1 MLMLAKSL
9 LVDAERFADNI
20 SAVSV
25 DLLGNLTLYLLF
37 CQLFDD
43 LEQSRFLTVRQVA
56 PASGLV
62 PSD

>member
-1 MLMLAKSL
+1 MLMLAQSS

-37 CQLFDD
+37 RQLFDD
-43 LEQSRFLTVRQVA
+43 LEQSRFLTVCQVA

>member
-1 MLMLAKSL
+1 MLMLAQSF
-9 LVDAERFADNI
+9 LVDAERFANNI

-56 PASGLV
+56 PAGGLV